1 MAKPLT
7 LENAL
12 ALLKTQLAGGSKI
25 SDEARDLIA
34 QKTAGRAVLHMTGS
48 VLDVAETLS
57 AIEFCNEAGETSG
70 GDGCKTLSEV
80 LAKPSGLPACGIT
93 GRALRG
99 NKTTTTPVID
109 YTNMIDLY
117 RETLAYAADAGKIGT
132 DLHAAEMAVYQ
143 IQVKPTPPPPWPGL
157 VKEWT
162 TIRDAQDPTPGQAAQ
177 KARVLS
183 RLRFNKAAA
192 PTPTPAP
199 VSGMDLGRDMG
210 TVVTEVERPIPRTI
224 ETVPLTAPR
233 PASPMPTPTV
243 GAGGAYVP
251 HVVMLW
257 ADSSPKD
264 WNLAQDLVKQMAPF
278 QRGENRI
285 TLWTPDMIAGGGTR
299 RDVLFSNLN
308 RADVF
313 VYLLSA
319 DFTSGEVVGVPG
331 LHETMVGQF
340 PSKYHIPVVLRACT
354 VPNSLIGKGGY
365 MTPVAAASDRD
376 SAFSQIAMMIRRS
389 TMDLIRKH

>member
-12 ALLKTQLAGGSKI
+12 ALLAGGAKI

-57 AIEFCNEAGETSG
+57 AIEFCNETGETSG

-157 VKEWT
+157 IKEWT
-162 TIRDAQDPTPGQAAQ
+162 TIRDAQDPTPSQAAQ

-183 RLRFNKAAA
+183 RLRFNKTAATV
-192 PTPTPAP
+192 PTPRVIEVEQSKILA
-199 VSGMDLGRDMG
+199 GDDLGQSVDAH
-210 TVVTEVERPIPRTI
+210 RP
-224 ETVPLTAPR
+224 APR
-233 PASPMPTPTV
+233 PAPPMPTV
-243 GAGGAYVP
+243 GTGGYRP
-251 HVVMLW
+251 KVVILVADDSPRDEAMLRELIKHLGVGQRQIGYDIW
-257 ADSSPKD
+257 ATKMIEGGETIGAVFERQIQTADIFLYLSS
-264 WNLAQDLVKQMAPF
+264 ADLF
-278 QRGENRI
+278 SG
-285 TLWTPDMIAGGGTR
+285 TIAGR
-299 RDVLFSNLN
+299 YDVPQ
-308 RADVF
+308 A
-313 VYLLSA
+313 
-319 DFTSGEVVGVPG
+319 
-331 LHETMVGQF
+331 LHDRF
-340 PSKYHIPVVLRACT
+340 PAANGYTHIPVLLR
-354 VPNSLIGKGGY
+354 
-365 MTPVAAASDRD
+365 PVAVPTCLQTAVPLPTNAKPVTDWRD
-376 SAFSQIAMMIRRS
+376 SDSAMGEIVRGLNDVIKGKINNPAARP
-389 TMDLIRKH
+389 RH

>member
-12 ALLKTQLAGGSKI
+12 ALLAGGAKI

-57 AIEFCNEAGETSG
+57 AIEFCNETGETSG

-157 VKEWT
+157 IKEWT
-162 TIRDAQDPTPGQAAQ
+162 TIRDAQDPTPSQAAQ

-183 RLRFNKAAA
+183 RLRFNKTAATV
-192 PTPTPAP
+192 PTPRVIEVEQSKILA
-199 VSGMDLGRDMG
+199 GDDLGQSVDAH
-210 TVVTEVERPIPRTI
+210 RP
-224 ETVPLTAPR
+224 APR
-233 PASPMPTPTV
+233 PAPPMPTV
-243 GAGGAYVP
+243 GTGGYRP
-251 HVVMLW
+251 KVVILVADDSPRDEAMLRELIKHLGVGQRQIGYDIW
-257 ADSSPKD
+257 ATKMIEGGETIGAVFERQIQTADIFLYLSS
-264 WNLAQDLVKQMAPF
+264 ADLF
-278 QRGENRI
+278 SG
-285 TLWTPDMIAGGGTR
+285 TIAGR
-299 RDVLFSNLN
+299 YDVPQALHDRFPPE
-308 RADVF
+308 
-313 VYLLSA
+313 
-319 DFTSGEVVGVPG
+319 SG
-331 LHETMVGQF
+331 
-340 PSKYHIPVVLRACT
+340 YRHIPVLLRPVS
-354 VPNSLIGKGGY
+354 VPAFLQGSVPLPSNGK
-365 MTPVAAASDRD
+365 PVTDWRD
-376 SAFSQIAMMIRRS
+376 SDSAMGEIVRGLNDVIKGKINNPAARP
-389 TMDLIRKH
+389 RH

>member
-12 ALLKTQLAGGSKI
+12 ALLAGGAKI

-57 AIEFCNEAGETSG
+57 AIEFCNETGETSG

-157 VKEWT
+157 IKEWT
-162 TIRDAQDPTPGQAAQ
+162 TIRDAQDPTPSQAAQ

-183 RLRFNKAAA
+183 RLRFNKTAATV
-192 PTPTPAP
+192 PTPRVIEVEQSKILA
-199 VSGMDLGRDMG
+199 GDDLGQSVDAH
-210 TVVTEVERPIPRTI
+210 RP
-224 ETVPLTAPR
+224 APR
-233 PASPMPTPTV
+233 PAPPMPTV
-243 GAGGAYVP
+243 GTGGYRP
-251 HVVMLW
+251 KVVILVADDSPRDEAMLRELIKHLGVGQRQIGYDIW
-257 ADSSPKD
+257 ATKMIEGGETIGAVFERQIQTADIFLYLSS
-264 WNLAQDLVKQMAPF
+264 ADLF
-278 QRGENRI
+278 SG
-285 TLWTPDMIAGGGTR
+285 TIAGR
-299 RDVLFSNLN
+299 YDVPQ
-308 RADVF
+308 A
-313 VYLLSA
+313 
-319 DFTSGEVVGVPG
+319 
-331 LHETMVGQF
+331 LHDRF
-340 PSKYHIPVVLRACT
+340 PAAAKYTHIPVLFRPVSLPTCLQTA
-354 VPNSLIGKGGY
+354 VPLPQNGK
-365 MTPVAAASDRD
+365 PVTDWRD
-376 SAFSQIAMMIRRS
+376 SDSAMGEIVRGLNDVIKGKINNPAARP
-389 TMDLIRKH
+389 RH

>member
-12 ALLKTQLAGGSKI
+12 AQLKTQLAGGAKI
-25 SDEARDLIA
+25 SDEAGQLLL
-34 QKTAGRAVLHMTGS
+34 QKTAGRAVLHMTGA

-57 AIEFCNEAGETSG
+57 AIEFCNETGETSG

-109 YTNMIDLY
+109 YTNMLDVY

-132 DLHAAEMAVYQ
+132 DLHSAEMAVYQ

-162 TIRDAQDPTPGQAAQ
+162 TIRDAQDPTPSQAAR

-183 RLRFNKAAA
+183 RLRFNKAGASVGV
-192 PTPTPAP
+192 P
-199 VSGMDLGRDMG
+199 GLDLGKAEH
-210 TVVTEVERPIPRTI
+210 VIQPRPDLGQSVDVLRP
-224 ETVPLTAPR
+224 APR
-233 PASPMPTPTV
+233 PVEPMPTV
-243 GAGGAYVP
+243 GVGGAYVP
-251 HVVMLW
+251 HVVLLW
-257 ADSSPKD
+257 ADSSPRD
-264 WNLAQDLVKQMAPF
+264 YALAQELVKQMVPY

-285 TLWTPDMIAGGGTR
+285 TVWTPDMIAGGGNR
-299 RDVLFSNLN
+299 RDTMFSNLN

-331 LHETMVGQF
+331 LHETMIGQF
-340 PSKYHIPVVLRACT
+340 PNKYHIPVMLRACLI
-354 VPNSLIGKGGY
+354 PNSLVGKGGY
-365 MTPVAAASDRD
+365 TTPVAAASDRD
-376 SAFSQIAMMIRRS
+376 SAFSQIAIMIRAS
-389 TMDLIRKH
+389 TMDVIRKKG